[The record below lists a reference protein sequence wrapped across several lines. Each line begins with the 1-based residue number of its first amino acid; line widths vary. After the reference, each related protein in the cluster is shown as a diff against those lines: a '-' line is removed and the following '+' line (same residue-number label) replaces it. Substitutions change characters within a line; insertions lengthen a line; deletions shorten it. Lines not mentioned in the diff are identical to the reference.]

1 MAVRIDNWKLIVG
14 NPVGSLFEQLYI
26 YKRSFC
32 QDRLGTN
39 IRKVEKKRAQRHSPI
54 CVSVIIDT
62 HIHTHCCA
70 RSNEISIEFGQRGL
84 VLLDSLATRIIGF
97 YQPSLVT
104 NPPRHTGRLLNPII
118 SRLPQ
123 PGISSATPGI
133 PLARQRSDARRMP
146 RQRRPGPTTPTS
158 PTSPTSSSPTSRL
171 ATVLSTTSA
180 ARRGVCFI

>member
-84 VLLDSLATRIIGF
+84 VQPNYQPPAATRDIF
-97 YQPSLVT
+97 CNTWDPSRT
-104 NPPRHTGRLLNPII
+104 
-118 SRLPQ
+118 
-123 PGISSATPGI
+123 
-133 PLARQRSDARRMP
+133 
-146 RQRRPGPTTPTS
+146 
-158 PTSPTSSSPTSRL
+158 
-171 ATVLSTTSA
+171 A
-180 ARRGVCFI
+180 AERCQAHAQTAEAGTDYPD